1 MLGMV
6 VSAKRKARQL
16 LTVNNRQALL
26 TSVSVFAELSA
37 MNFTPLRARAL
48 RSNVGSVLRDALLDG
63 RFQLG
68 QDISDVTLAAEFG
81 VSRGPIREALLSLV
95 GEGLLEHHHNR
106 GFRVP
111 CLSADDLRQI
121 STVRLPLEAMALE
134 LARQTATPADL
145 EKLQQLKAEMLSVFN
160 ISYPLGPRR
169 QDLAFHAVIWSL
181 AKNPWLETA
190 LTRLCLSY
198 LIYSPSTG
206 LVDKPLAM
214 SVLNEIH
221 TVYIDYLAG
230 KSALTALE
238 CVKVHIELGGS
249 TSIL

>member
-1 MLGMV
+1 
-6 VSAKRKARQL
+6 
-16 LTVNNRQALL
+16 
-26 TSVSVFAELSA
+26 